1 MVTIQKWSVTGV
13 MTIPVINATINFSTG
28 PSFAQAMLI
37 NQGILGTNVFAD
49 AAAVIVD
56 VSDQVDTIKTSRGRN
71 ATSDVFQTGTLS
83 LRIVDENGDFNP
95 QNTAGP
101 YYNLLSPMRKVQI
114 TATYD
119 GVTYPIFSGFITGYD
134 TVTPRNAG
142 ELAYTTITAV
152 DAMRLA
158 QNAQISTVTGAA
170 AGNLSGTRVNQIL
183 DQIAW
188 PSTMRDVDAGL
199 TTLQADPGTAR
210 TALAA
215 MQTATT
221 SEYGSIYV
229 NASGSFVFQDR
240 TVTVSSVANTPTVF
254 NDDGTNIAYS
264 NAVWKLDDTLIFN
277 SASITATGLATQTA
291 TNTAS
296 IDKYFIH
303 SYNQQ
308 NLLMQTTTVA
318 KDYALAYVASR
329 AETSIRCDLLELD
342 LYTNNY
348 DLGIKAAL
356 GLDFFDNVTITTN
369 QPGASAITKTLQVFG
384 VSMYIRPNNWK
395 VSFTTLEPII
405 DGFIIGTQYGVL
417 GTNVFSY

>member
-1 MVTIQKWSVTGV
+1 
-13 MTIPVINATINFSTG
+13 MTIPVINAIINFSTG
-28 PSFAQAMLI
+28 PAFAQAMI
-37 NQGILGTNVFAD
+37 IDQGILGTNVFAD
-49 AAAVIVD
+49 TAAVIVD
-56 VSDQVDTIKTSRGRN
+56 VSDQVDTITTQRGRN
-71 ATSDVFQTGTLS
+71 AASDVFQTGTLS
-83 LRIVDENGDFNP
+83 LRIVDESGDFNP
-95 QNTAGP
+95 QNSSGP
-101 YYNLLSPMRKVQI
+101 YFNLLSPMRKVQI

-119 GVTYPIFSGFITGYD
+119 GVTYPIFSGFITGYN

-188 PSTMRDVDAGL
+188 PATMRDVDAGL
-199 TTLQADPGTAR
+199 TTMQADPGTAR

-215 MQTATT
+215 MQTVTT
-221 SEYGSIYV
+221 SEYGALYV

-254 NDDGTNIAYS
+254 NDDGTDIAYS

-291 TNTAS
+291 TNATS
-296 IDKYFIH
+296 IAKYFIH

-308 NLLMQTTTVA
+308 NLLMQTTAVA

-329 AETSIRCDLLELD
+329 QETTIRCDLLELD
-342 LYTNNY
+342 LYTDNY

-356 GLDFFDNVTITTN
+356 GLDFFDNVTVTTN
-369 QPGASAITKTLQVFG
+369 QPGASVITKTLQIFG